1 MVGTGEGMHVDGD
14 CSSELIRDPGCE
26 MRDMNALA
34 RVPNPVSR
42 IPHLCPTFAPSSIQR
57 ERFMSDAIK
66 HECGLAFIRLRK
78 PFSYYQQQY
87 GTVLWGLNK
96 LYLLMEKQ
104 HNRGQDGAG
113 VATVKL
119 DVEPGYPFMQR
130 IRSNAPQAIADIFQ
144 QIGKEIDE
152 LEQYH
157 PNIRNHPG
165 LMKGHVKFLGEI
177 LLGHLRYGTQGKN
190 KLEYCHPFI
199 NRDTIPSRNLA
210 LAGNF
215 NIVNSDELFALVGKE
230 PHPTIRFSDLAA
242 MIEVMHTFLCK
253 EDDASPEHLDIKKV
267 LRKTLPLFDGGF
279 HVAGMTG
286 NGIGFVFRDRHGIRP
301 SYYYINDEVVVAASE
316 RAAIRTT
323 FNVGENE
330 VQELMPGQVLI
341 VDEKGDI
348 QVAQILEP
356 GERKACSFERIYF
369 SRGSDE
375 KIYKERKALGYH
387 LSEPVLNAIDH
398 DLKNTIF
405 SFIPNTAETA
415 FYGMIKGMEEYMNK
429 IKVER
434 IMSWDKDFDQTR
446 LEEMINRRIRIEKI
460 AIKDVKMRTFITED
474 SNRNEMVQHVYDV
487 TYGTV
492 RPGEDTLVVIDDS
505 IVRGTTLKE
514 SIIRMLGRLKPKRI
528 IVVSSSPQIRY
539 PDCYGID
546 MSKMGDFIAFNAAV
560 ELMKERGKMD
570 CLKEM
575 LDRCKELQRTGQLH
589 SENVVQKLYKQFTAE
604 EISARIAQLI
614 TPAGLDI
621 PVDVIFQKIEDLH
634 KACPSNLGDWY
645 FTGNYPTPGG
655 NKVVNKAFMN
665 YMEGKN
671 VRGY

>member
-1 MVGTGEGMHVDGD
+1 
-14 CSSELIRDPGCE
+14 
-26 MRDMNALA
+26 
-34 RVPNPVSR
+34 
-42 IPHLCPTFAPSSIQR
+42 
-57 ERFMSDAIK
+57 MSDPIK

-113 VATVKL
+113 LVAVKL
-119 DVEPGYPFMQR
+119 NVEPGYPFMHR

-144 QIGKEIDE
+144 QVGKEIDE
-152 LEQYH
+152 LEKYH
-157 PNIRNHPG
+157 PEIKNHPG
-165 LMKGHVKFLGEI
+165 LMKGHSSFLGEL

-190 KLEYCHPFI
+190 KLEYCHPFV
-199 NRDTIPSRNLA
+199 NRHTIPSRNLA

-215 NIVNSDELFALVGKE
+215 NIVNSEELFALIGKE
-230 PHPTIRFSDLAA
+230 PDENVRFSDLAA
-242 MIEVMHTFLCK
+242 IIELMHTFLCK
-253 EDDASPEHLDIKKV
+253 EDEASPGHLDIKKV
-267 LRKTLPLFDGGF
+267 LKKALPRLDGGF
-279 HVAGMTG
+279 NVGGVTG
-286 NGIGFVFRDRHGIRP
+286 NGIGFVFRDAHGIRP

-330 VQELMPGQVLI
+330 VKELMPGQALI
-341 VDEKGDI
+341 VNEKGEI
-348 QVAQILEP
+348 EIVQILEP
-356 GERKACSFERIYF
+356 KERKACSFERIYF

-375 KIYKERKALGYH
+375 KIYRERLALGYN
-387 LSEPVLNAIDH
+387 LSEQVLNSIDH

-415 FYGMIKGMEEYMNK
+415 FYGMLKGMEDYLNRIK
-429 IKVER
+429 IER
-434 IMSWDKDFDQTR
+434 ILSWGKDYDAGKLR
-446 LEEMINRRIRIEKI
+446 EMVNRRIRIEKI

-474 SNRNEMVQHVYDV
+474 AGRNEMVQHVYDI

-492 RPGEDTLVVIDDS
+492 RPGQDTLVVIDDS

-528 IVVSSSPQIRY
+528 VVVSSSPQIRY

-546 MSKMGDFIAFNAAV
+546 MSKMGDFIAFNAAIA
-560 ELMKERGKMD
+560 LMKERNKTEY
-570 CLKEM
+570 LKE
-575 LDRCKELQRTGQLH
+575 LLEKCKNLQRNNQLDT
-589 SENVVQKLYKQFTAE
+589 ENVVKQLYKQFTTE
-604 EISARIAQLI
+604 EISAKIAQLI
-614 TPAGLDI
+614 TPPGLDI
-621 PVDVIFQKIEDLH
+621 PVDVIFQSIEDLH
-634 KACPSNLGDWY
+634 KSCPNNLGDWY

-655 NKVVNKAFMN
+655 NRVVNKAFMN

>member
-1 MVGTGEGMHVDGD
+1 
-14 CSSELIRDPGCE
+14 
-26 MRDMNALA
+26 
-34 RVPNPVSR
+34 
-42 IPHLCPTFAPSSIQR
+42 
-57 ERFMSDAIK
+57 MSDPIK

-113 VATVKL
+113 LAAVKL
-119 DVEPGYPFMQR
+119 NVEAGYPFMHR

-144 QIGKEIDE
+144 QVGKEIEE

-157 PNIRNHPG
+157 PDIKNHPG
-165 LMKGHVKFLGEI
+165 LMKGHVKFLGEL

-215 NIVNSDELFALVGKE
+215 NIVNSDELFTLIGKE
-230 PHPTIRFSDLAA
+230 PHDNVRFSDLAA
-242 MIEVMHTFLCK
+242 MIELMHTFLTK
-253 EDDASPEHLDIKKV
+253 EDEDSPGQPDIKKV
-267 LRKTLPLFDGGF
+267 LKKTLPLLDGGF

-286 NGIGFVFRDRHGIRP
+286 NGIGFVFRDAHGIRP
-301 SYYYINDEVVVAASE
+301 SYYYMNEEVVVAASE

-330 VQELMPGQVLI
+330 VKELMPGQALI
-341 VDEKGDI
+341 VNENGEI
-348 QVAQILEP
+348 EVAQILEP
-356 GERKACSFERIYF
+356 KERKACSFERIYF

-375 KIYKERKALGYH
+375 KIYRERIALGNN
-387 LSEPVLNAIDH
+387 LSEQVLNAIDH

-405 SFIPNTAETA
+405 SFIPNTAEIA
-415 FYGMIKGMEEYMNK
+415 FYGMLKGMEDYLNK
-429 IKVER
+429 VKIER
-434 IMSWDKDFDQTR
+434 IQSWDKDFDGEK
-446 LEEMINRRIRIEKI
+446 LSEMINRRIRIEKI

-474 SNRNEMVQHVYDV
+474 AGRNEMVQHVYDI

-492 RPGEDTLVVIDDS
+492 RPGQDTLVVIDDS

-514 SIIRMLGRLKPKRI
+514 SIIRMLYRLKPKRI
-528 IVVSSSPQIRY
+528 VVVSSAPQIRY

-546 MSKMGDFIAFNAAV
+546 MSKMGDFVAFNATVA
-560 ELMKERGKMD
+560 LMKQSGKEEY
-570 CLKEM
+570 LKE
-575 LDRCKELQRTGQLH
+575 LLEKCKDLQRNNQLH
-589 SENVVQKLYKQFTAE
+589 TENVVKQLYKQFSTE
-604 EISARIAQLI
+604 DISAKIAQLI
-614 TPAGLDI
+614 TPPGVDI
-621 PVDVIFQKIEDLH
+621 KVDVIFQSIEDLH
-634 KACPSNLGDWY
+634 KSCPNNLGDWY
-645 FTGNYPTPGG
+645 FTGNYPTAGG